1 MSEIKSINLN
11 TLYCSNQYQTN
22 YLSNPSWIL
31 PESIENINSFKLND
45 FTIPLSI
52 YNIDNR
58 NNILSLTQGTNG
70 PFIIT
75 IPSKNYTGLSIASS
89 LTTALNSAGSGFN
102 VNYQTDGSNLLTIGS
117 TSGSFKF
124 NTVNTGNDIY
134 YELGL
139 KNSLNTLTSS
149 ITSGSID
156 MSGMNSLIIASNIG
170 GATVI
175 GSNFKIL
182 ASIPT
187 QGVSLSISTYQNSSD
202 DYINLNTN
210 LTEIQ
215 LRLYDQR
222 FRTIIPNKDFSLTLN
237 FKCD

>member
-11 TLYCSNQYQTN
+11 TLFCSNQYQTN

-58 NNILSLTQGTNG
+58 NNILSITQGTNG

-75 IPSKNYTGLSIASS
+75 IPAKNYTGLSIASS

-139 KNSLNTLTSS
+139 NLNYLKHLAETSLCNYQKWNTQHYLKQGITNFVSDKNTL
-149 ITSGSID
+149 ID
-156 MSGMNSLIIASNIG
+156 Q
-170 GATVI
+170 
-175 GSNFKIL
+175 K
-182 ASIPT
+182 
-187 QGVSLSISTYQNSSD
+187 
-202 DYINLNTN
+202 
-210 LTEIQ
+210 E
-215 LRLYDQR
+215 
-222 FRTIIPNKDFSLTLN
+222 
-237 FKCD
+237 